1 MIAGRDLCLFT
12 RHLYYL
18 TRTGTPLPE
27 ILRNIRWEIQNRE
40 LKQAISIMEEKTRRG
55 DSFASAL
62 RAHPHLFPEYYTR
75 MLAAAEETDTLPEA
89 LNQLAG
95 YIEESERVGRNARAA
110 ALYPVLLLN
119 FLFLFVLIIYAFI
132 YLSLNKDI
140 IGSIWMMNP
149 EKPDLLLS
157 LFHFI
162 FNSFFLIFL
171 LSVVIIANLILFTK
185 HRLGNSFL
193 INLPWFSGIIRKAY
207 LTRIASS
214 MGFILQSGMTLEYA
228 LNETAKIVD
237 ITFIREVMERIPHR
251 VKKGASLSDSL
262 KEESFFQGTFLAL
275 LKSGEES
282 EELPLALLDTADSLE
297 KELRWQ
303 TRETLAMV
311 EPVLI
316 LVMGAIIGI
325 ILAALFHPLYLIP
338 DGML

>member
-18 TRTGTPLPE
+18 TRTGTPMPE
-27 ILRNIRWEIQNRE
+27 ILRNIKWEIQNRE

-55 DSFASAL
+55 DSFASTL
-62 RAHPHLFPEYYTR
+62 RAHPHLFPEYYAR

-95 YIEESERVGRNARAA
+95 YIEESERVGRNTRAA

-119 FLFLFVLIIYAFI
+119 FLFLFVLVIYVFI
-132 YLSLNKDI
+132 YLSLNKNFYNNV
-140 IGSIWMMNP
+140 WMLNP

-162 FNSFFLIFL
+162 FNPFFLIFL
-171 LSVVIIANLILFTK
+171 LSVVIIADLILFTR

-193 INLPWFSGIIRKAY
+193 FNLPWFSGIIRKAY
-207 LTRIASS
+207 LTRIAAS

-228 LNETAKIVD
+228 LDETAKIVD
-237 ITFIREVMERIPHR
+237 IPSIREALERIPDR

-262 KEESFFQGTFLAL
+262 KGESFFEGTFRAL

-297 KELRWQ
+297 KELKWQ
-303 TRETLAMV
+303 TRETLTMV
-311 EPVLI
+311 EPALI
-316 LVMGAIIGI
+316 VVMGAIIGI

-338 DGML
+338 HGIL